1 MANDFDFFAET
12 TKAAELLTMKGV
24 RQGAELFAAA
34 AVLAITKGGLLTD
47 LTPDNVAAI
56 LPLGRSASARA
67 LRLLERCGFLVRSL
81 RLATG
86 VLETNSEENTER
98 NLFAVKNTPK
108 NDDLEVE
115 KCRKTPKSE
124 DEEDEKTNSGESTS
138 GDGENPNSETPSPV
152 PPFPPDPLPLTTPT
166 SIPPIIPLSPT
177 PETVPTSVS
186 LSSESSRAYASE
198 RADVAGGVAGL
209 QPANTPS
216 LDKDPSSDGREQSE
230 DVKEEDIPH
239 GDELFSDY
247 GRALL
252 AQIDA
257 ENAAKNAAV
266 AKTPSKT
273 PSEGQI
279 TAARAEV
286 AQVITPSENKPK
298 KDRLTLFSN
307 SDVAKLVTFTP
318 SGVAD
323 VTALA
328 KILPDLAAQGCDLAY
343 YFCAVRDWSDS
354 SNTRRTARGWIATL
368 RNFYRGDLDKG
379 RARKIIPTTAKN
391 PLDDFD
397 SIFA

>member
-1 MANDFDFFAET
+1 MANEFDFFAET
-12 TKAAELLTMKGV
+12 TKAADLLTATGV
-24 RQGAELFAAA
+24 KQGAELLAAA
-34 AVLAITKGGLLTD
+34 AVLSIAKSGLLTD
-47 LTPDNVAAI
+47 LTPDNVAEV

-67 LRLLERCGFLVRSL
+67 LRLLERHGFLVRSL
-81 RLATG
+81 RLAAG
-86 VLETNSEENTER
+86 VMETNSEENTER
-98 NLFAVKNTPK
+98 NPFAVKNTPK
-108 NDDLEVE
+108 NDGLEVE
-115 KCRKTPKSE
+115 KCGKTPKSE
-124 DEEDEKTNSGESTS
+124 DEEDEKTNSGESVTEE
-138 GDGENPNSETPSPV
+138 DANTNSATPSPV
-152 PPFPPDPLPLTTPT
+152 PPFSPNPLPLTTPT
-166 SIPPIIPLSPT
+166 PIPPISPFSPT
-177 PETVPTSVS
+177 PETVPTPVS
-186 LSSESSRAYASE
+186 LSRESSHAYASE
-198 RADVAGGVAGL
+198 RADVDGGVAGL
-209 QPANTPS
+209 PPANTPS
-216 LDKDPSSDGREQSE
+216 LDKDPSSDGCEKIE
-230 DVKEEDIPH
+230 NEEDIPH
-239 GDELFSDY
+239 GDALFSDY

-252 AQIDA
+252 AEIDA
-257 ENAAKNAAV
+257 ENAAKNAEL

-328 KILPDLAAQGCDLAY
+328 KVLPDLAAQGCDLAY

-354 SNTRRTARGWIATL
+354 SNTRRTARGWLATL

-379 RARKIIPTTAKN
+379 RARKIIPTTVN
-391 PLDDFD
+391 PVDDFD

>member
-34 AVLAITKGGLLTD
+34 AVLSLAKGGLLTD
-47 LTPDNVAAI
+47 LTPDSVAAV
-56 LPLGRSASARA
+56 LPLGHSASARA
-67 LRLLERCGFLVRSL
+67 LRLLERHGYLVRSL
-81 RLATG
+81 RLAAG
-86 VLETNSEENTER
+86 VMETNSEENTEHKP
-98 NLFAVKNTPK
+98 FVVKNTPK
-108 NDDLEVE
+108 NDGLEGE

-124 DEEDEKTNSGESTS
+124 DEEDEKTNSGENMS
-138 GDGENPNSETPSPV
+138 GDGENPNFETPSPV
-152 PPFPPDPLPLTTPT
+152 PPFPPVPLPLTTPT
-166 SIPPIIPLSPT
+166 PIPPISPFPPT
-177 PETVPTSVS
+177 PENVPTPVS
-186 LSSESSRAYASE
+186 LSGESSRAYASE

-209 QPANTPS
+209 PPANTPS
-216 LDKDPSSDGREQSE
+216 LNKTPSSDGCEGKE
-230 DVKEEDIPH
+230 EEEDIPH

-252 AQIDA
+252 AEIDA
-257 ENAAKNAAV
+257 ENAAKNAEL
-266 AKTPSKT
+266 AKTPSET

-307 SDVAKLVTFTP
+307 SDVAKLVSFTP
-318 SGVAD
+318 SGAAD

-328 KILPDLAAQGCDLAY
+328 KYLPDLAAQGCDLAY

-354 SNTRRTARGWIATL
+354 SNTRRTARGWLATL

-379 RARKIIPTTAKN
+379 RARKIIPTTAKD

>member
-12 TKAAELLTMKGV
+12 TKAADLLTAAGV
-24 RQGAELFAAA
+24 KQGAELFAAA
-34 AVLAITKGGLLTD
+34 AVLAIAKGGLLTD

-67 LRLLERCGFLVRSL
+67 LRCLERHGFLVRSL
-81 RLATG
+81 RLAEG
-86 VLETNSEENTER
+86 VMDANSEETTER
-98 NLFAVKNTPK
+98 NPFAVKNTPK
-108 NDDLEVE
+108 NDGLEGE
-115 KCRKTPKSE
+115 KCGKTPKSE
-124 DEEDEKTNSGESTS
+124 DEEDEKTNSGENTS
-138 GDGENPNSETPSPV
+138 GDDKNPNSDTPSPV
-152 PPFPPDPLPLTTPT
+152 PPFPPVPLPLTTPT
-166 SIPPIIPLSPT
+166 PIPPISPFSPT
-177 PETVPTSVS
+177 PENVPTPVS

-216 LDKDPSSDGREQSE
+216 LNDVPSLDGCEQTE

-257 ENAAKNAAV
+257 ENAAKNAEL

-328 KILPDLAAQGCDLAY
+328 KVLPDLAAQGCDLAY

-354 SNTRRTARGWIATL
+354 SNTRRTARGWLATL

-379 RARKIIPTTAKN
+379 RARKIIPTTVNAC
-391 PLDDFD
+391 DDFD

>member
-12 TKAAELLTMKGV
+12 TKAAEYLTAAGV

-34 AVLAITKGGLLTD
+34 AVLAIAKGGLLTD
-47 LTPDNVAAI
+47 LTPDNVATV
-56 LPLGRSASARA
+56 LPLGRSTSARA
-67 LRLLERCGFLVRSL
+67 LRLLERHGFLMRSL
-81 RLATG
+81 RLAAG
-86 VLETNSEENTER
+86 MMETNSEENTVH

-108 NDDLEVE
+108 NDGSEVE
-115 KCRKTPKSE
+115 KCGKTPKSE
-124 DEEDEKTNSGESTS
+124 GEEGEKTNSGESTS
-138 GDGENPNSETPSPV
+138 GEDANTNSATPSPV
-152 PPFPPDPLPLTTPT
+152 PPFPPTPLPLTTPT
-166 SIPPIIPLSPT
+166 PIPPISPFPPT
-177 PETVPTSVS
+177 PETVPTPVS
-186 LSSESSRAYASE
+186 LSRESSRAYASE
-198 RADVAGGVAGL
+198 RADVDGGVAGL
-209 QPANTPS
+209 PPANTPS
-216 LDKDPSSDGREQSE
+216 LDKDPSSDGCKETE
-230 DVKEEDIPH
+230 DKEDIPH

-257 ENAAKNAAV
+257 ENAAKNAEL
-266 AKTPSKT
+266 AKTPSET

-286 AQVITPSENKPK
+286 AQVITPTENKPK

-328 KILPDLAAQGCDLAY
+328 KVLPDLAAQGCDLAY

-354 SNTRRTARGWIATL
+354 SNTRRTARGWLATL

-379 RARKIIPTTAKN
+379 RARKIIPTTVN

>member
-1 MANDFDFFAET
+1 MANGFDFFAET
-12 TKAAELLTMKGV
+12 TKAADLLAAAGV
-24 RQGAELFAAA
+24 KQGAEFFAAA
-34 AVLAITKGGLLTD
+34 AVLSVAKGGLLTD
-47 LTPDNVAAI
+47 LTPDNVAAV

-67 LRLLERCGFLVRSL
+67 LRALERHGFLVRSL
-81 RLATG
+81 RLAAG
-86 VLETNSEENTER
+86 VMETNSDKNTER
-98 NLFAVKNTPK
+98 KPFVVKNTPK
-108 NDDLEVE
+108 NDGSEGE
-115 KCRKTPKSE
+115 KCGKTPKSE
-124 DEEDEKTNSGESTS
+124 SEEDEKTNSGESAS
-138 GDGENPNSETPSPV
+138 EDGEKSETETPSPV
-152 PPFPPDPLPLTTPT
+152 PPFSPAPLPLITPT
-166 SIPPIIPLSPT
+166 PIPPISPFPPT
-177 PETVPTSVS
+177 PETVPTPVS
-186 LSSESSRAYASE
+186 LSRESSRAYASE
-198 RADVAGGVAGL
+198 RADVDGGVAGL
-209 QPANTPS
+209 PPANTPS
-216 LDKDPSSDGREQSE
+216 HDTAPSLDGCEKTE
-230 DVKEEDIPH
+230 DEEDIPH
-239 GDELFSDY
+239 GDALFSDY

-252 AQIDA
+252 AEIDA
-257 ENAAKNAAV
+257 ENAAKNAEL

-328 KILPDLAAQGCDLAY
+328 QVLPDLAAQGCDLAY
-343 YFCAVRDWSDS
+343 YYCAVRDWSDS
-354 SNTRRTARGWIATL
+354 SNTRRTARGWLATL

-379 RARKIIPTTAKN
+379 RARKIIPTTVN

>member
-1 MANDFDFFAET
+1 MANGFDFFAET
-12 TKAAELLTMKGV
+12 TKAADLLAAAGV
-24 RQGAELFAAA
+24 KQGAELLAAA
-34 AVLAITKGGLLTD
+34 AVLAVAKGGMLTD
-47 LTPDNVAAI
+47 LTPDNVAAV

-67 LRLLERCGFLVRSL
+67 LRALERHGFLVRSL
-81 RLATG
+81 RLAAG
-86 VLETNSEENTER
+86 VMETNSDKNTEHKP
-98 NLFAVKNTPK
+98 FVVKNTPK
-108 NDDLEVE
+108 NDGLEGE
-115 KCRKTPKSE
+115 KCGKTPKSE
-124 DEEDEKTNSGESTS
+124 DEEGEKTNSGESAS
-138 GDGENPNSETPSPV
+138 EDGEKPETDTPSPV
-152 PPFPPDPLPLTTPT
+152 PPFSPLPLTTPT
-166 SIPPIIPLSPT
+166 PIPPISPFPPAPEIVST
-177 PETVPTSVS
+177 PVS
-186 LSSESSRAYASE
+186 LSSESSRACASE

-209 QPANTPS
+209 PPANTPS
-216 LDKDPSSDGREQSE
+216 HDTAPSSDGCEKTE
-230 DVKEEDIPH
+230 DEEDIPH

-257 ENAAKNAAV
+257 ENAAKNTEL

-328 KILPDLAAQGCDLAY
+328 QVLPDLAAQGCDLAY

-354 SNTRRTARGWIATL
+354 SNTRRTARGWLATL

-379 RARKIIPTTAKN
+379 RARKIIPTTSN

>member
-12 TKAAELLTMKGV
+12 TKAADLLAEAGV
-24 RQGAELFAAA
+24 KQGAEFFAAA
-34 AVLAITKGGLLTD
+34 AVLAVAKGSLLTD
-47 LTPDNVAAI
+47 LTPNNVASV

-67 LRLLERCGFLVRSL
+67 LRCLERHGFLVRSL
-81 RLATG
+81 RLAAG
-86 VLETNSEENTER
+86 VLEPNSEENTECKP
-98 NLFAVKNTPK
+98 FVVKNTPK
-108 NDDLEVE
+108 NDGSEGE

-124 DEEDEKTNSGESTS
+124 GKEDEKTNSSESVTE
-138 GDGENPNSETPSPV
+138 DGEKSETDTPSPV
-152 PPFPPDPLPLTTPT
+152 PPFSPNPLPLATPT
-166 SIPPIIPLSPT
+166 PIPPISPFPPT
-177 PETVPTSVS
+177 PETVPTPVS
-186 LSSESSRAYASE
+186 SSCESSRAYASE
-198 RADVAGGVAGL
+198 RADVDGGVAGL
-209 QPANTPS
+209 PPANTPS
-216 LDKDPSSDGREQSE
+216 HDTPPSSDGCEQTENE
-230 DVKEEDIPH
+230 DEEDIPH
-239 GDELFSDY
+239 GDALFSDY

-257 ENAAKNAAV
+257 ENAAQNAEL
-266 AKTPSKT
+266 AKTPSET

-286 AQVITPSENKPK
+286 AQVITPTENKPK
-298 KDRLTLFSN
+298 KDRLALFSN

-318 SGVAD
+318 AGVAD

-328 KILPDLAAQGCDLAY
+328 KVLPDLAAQGCDLAY

-354 SNTRRTARGWIATL
+354 SNTRRTARGWLATL

-379 RARKIIPTTAKN
+379 RARKIIPTTAN

>member
-12 TKAAELLTMKGV
+12 TKAADLLAAAGV
-24 RQGAELFAAA
+24 KQGAELFAAA
-34 AVLAITKGGLLTD
+34 AVLSVAKGGLLTD
-47 LTPDNVAAI
+47 LTSDNVAAV

-67 LRLLERCGFLVRSL
+67 LRLLERHGFLVRSL
-81 RLATG
+81 RLAAG
-86 VLETNSEENTER
+86 VMETNSDKNTER
-98 NLFAVKNTPK
+98 KPFVVKNTPK
-108 NDDLEVE
+108 NDCLEGE
-115 KCRKTPKSE
+115 KCEKTPKPE
-124 DEEDEKTNSGESTS
+124 DEEDEKTNSGESAS
-138 GDGENPNSETPSPV
+138 EDGEKPETDTPSPV
-152 PPFPPDPLPLTTPT
+152 PPFPPAPLPLTTPT
-166 SIPPIIPLSPT
+166 PIPPIIPLSPT
-177 PETVPTSVS
+177 PEIVPTPVS
-186 LSSESSRAYASE
+186 LSSESSRACASE
-198 RADVAGGVAGL
+198 RAGVDGGVAGL
-209 QPANTPS
+209 PPAKTPS
-216 LDKDPSSDGREQSE
+216 LDTSPSLD
-230 DVKEEDIPH
+230 DCEETTEEEVIPH
-239 GDELFSDY
+239 GDALFSDY

-252 AQIDA
+252 AEIDA
-257 ENAAKNAAV
+257 ENAAKNTEL

-307 SDVAKLVTFTP
+307 SDVAKLVSFTS

-328 KILPDLAAQGCDLAY
+328 HVLPDLAAQGCDLAY
-343 YFCAVRDWSDS
+343 YYCAVRDWSDS
-354 SNTRRTARGWIATL
+354 SNTRRTARGWLATL

-379 RARKIIPTTAKN
+379 RARKIIPTTPN

>member
-12 TKAAELLTMKGV
+12 AKAAELLAAKDV
-24 RQGAELFAAA
+24 KQGAELLAAA
-34 AVLAITKGGLLTD
+34 AVLAIAKGGLLTD
-47 LTPDNVAAI
+47 LTPDNVAAV

-67 LRLLERCGFLVRSL
+67 LRALERHGFLVRSL
-81 RLATG
+81 RLAAG

-98 NLFAVKNTPK
+98 KPFVVKNTPK
-108 NDDLEVE
+108 NDGSEGE
-115 KCRKTPKSE
+115 KCGKTPKSE
-124 DEEDEKTNSGESTS
+124 DKEDEKTNSGESMTE
-138 GDGENPNSETPSPV
+138 DGEKSETDTPSPV
-152 PPFPPDPLPLTTPT
+152 PPFSPVPLPLSTPT
-166 SIPPIIPLSPT
+166 PIPPISPFSPT
-177 PETVPTSVS
+177 PETVPTPDS
-186 LSSESSRAYASE
+186 LSRESSRAYASE
-198 RADVAGGVAGL
+198 RADVDGGVAGL
-209 QPANTPS
+209 SPANTPS
-216 LDKDPSSDGREQSE
+216 HDTAPSLDGCEKIGDDGE
-230 DVKEEDIPH
+230 IPH

-257 ENAAKNAAV
+257 ENAAKNAD
-266 AKTPSKT
+266 PSGIPLKT

-307 SDVAKLVTFTP
+307 SEVAKLVTFTP
-318 SGVAD
+318 AGVAD

-328 KILPDLAAQGCDLAY
+328 RVLPDLAAQGCDLAY

-354 SNTRRTARGWIATL
+354 SNTRRTARGWLATL

-379 RARKIIPTTAKN
+379 RARKIIPTTAN

>member
-1 MANDFDFFAET
+1 MANGFDFFKET
-12 TKAAELLTMKGV
+12 TKAADLLAAAGV
-24 RQGAELFAAA
+24 KQGAEHFAAA
-34 AVLAITKGGLLTD
+34 AVLAAAKGGLLTD
-47 LTPDNVAAI
+47 LTPDSVAAV

-67 LRLLERCGFLVRSL
+67 LRLLERHGFLVRSL
-81 RLATG
+81 RLAAG
-86 VLETNSEENTER
+86 VMETNSEKNTEH
-98 NLFAVKNTPK
+98 NPFVVKNTPK
-108 NDDLEVE
+108 NDGSEGE
-115 KCRKTPKSE
+115 KCGKTPKSE
-124 DEEDEKTNSGESTS
+124 DEEGEKTNSGESVTEE
-138 GDGENPNSETPSPV
+138 GEKPETDTPSPV
-152 PPFPPDPLPLTTPT
+152 PPFPPAPLPLTTPT
-166 SIPPIIPLSPT
+166 PIPPISPFPPT
-177 PETVPTSVS
+177 PETVPTPVS
-186 LSSESSRAYASE
+186 LSGESSRAYAGE
-198 RADVAGGVAGL
+198 RADVDGGVAGL
-209 QPANTPS
+209 PPANTPS
-216 LDKDPSSDGREQSE
+216 HDTAHSSDGCEKKE
-230 DVKEEDIPH
+230 DEEDIPH

-252 AQIDA
+252 AEIDA
-257 ENAAKNAAV
+257 ENAAKNTEL

-279 TAARAEV
+279 TAAAAEV

-318 SGVAD
+318 AGVAD

-328 KILPDLAAQGCDLAY
+328 RVLPDLAAQGCDLAY

-354 SNTRRTARGWIATL
+354 SNTRRTTRGWLATL

-379 RARKIIPTTAKN
+379 RARKIIPTT

>member
-12 TKAAELLTMKGV
+12 TKAADLLIGKGV
-24 RQGAELFAAA
+24 KQGAELFAAA
-34 AVLAITKGGLLTD
+34 AVLAIAKGGLLTD
-47 LTPDNVAAI
+47 LTPDNVAAV

-67 LRLLERCGFLVRSL
+67 LRLLERHGFLVRSL
-81 RLATG
+81 RLAAG

-98 NLFAVKNTPK
+98 KPFVVKNTPK
-108 NDDLEVE
+108 NDGLEGE
-115 KCRKTPKSE
+115 KCGKTPKSE
-124 DEEDEKTNSGESTS
+124 DKEDEKTNSGESVT
-138 GDGENPNSETPSPV
+138 GEGEKPETETPSPV
-152 PPFPPDPLPLTTPT
+152 PPFSPNPLPLTTPT
-166 SIPPIIPLSPT
+166 PIPPISPFPPT
-177 PETVPTSVS
+177 PETVPTPDS
-186 LSSESSRAYASE
+186 LSRESSRAYASE
-198 RADVAGGVAGL
+198 RADVVGGVAGL
-209 QPANTPS
+209 PPANTPS
-216 LDKDPSSDGREQSE
+216 LNCPPSSDCCKKTE
-230 DVKEEDIPH
+230 DEEDIPH

-252 AQIDA
+252 AEIDA
-257 ENAAKNAAV
+257 ENAARNAEL

-286 AQVITPSENKPK
+286 AQVIAPTENKPK

-318 SGVAD
+318 AGVAD

-328 KILPDLAAQGCDLAY
+328 KVLPDLAAQGCDLAY

-354 SNTRRTARGWIATL
+354 SNTRRTARGWLATL

-379 RARKIIPTTAKN
+379 RARKIIPTAN
-391 PLDDFD
+391 PVDDFD

>member
-12 TKAAELLTMKGV
+12 TKAADLLTATGV
-24 RQGAELFAAA
+24 KQGAELFAAA
-34 AVLAITKGGLLTD
+34 AVLAVAKGGLLTD
-47 LTPDNVAAI
+47 LTPDSVAAV
-56 LPLGRSASARA
+56 LPLGRSATARA
-67 LRLLERCGFLVRSL
+67 LRLLERHGFLVRSL
-81 RLATG
+81 RLAAG
-86 VLETNSEENTER
+86 VLEPNSDENTER
-98 NLFAVKNTPK
+98 KPFVVKNTPK
-108 NDDLEVE
+108 NDGLEGE
-115 KCRKTPKSE
+115 KCGKTPKSE
-124 DEEDEKTNSGESTS
+124 DKEDEKTNSGESVTE
-138 GDGENPNSETPSPV
+138 DGEKSETGTPSPV
-152 PPFPPDPLPLTTPT
+152 PPFPPFPLPLTTPT
-166 SIPPIIPLSPT
+166 PIPPISPFPPT
-177 PETVPTSVS
+177 PETVPTPDS
-186 LSSESSRAYASE
+186 LSGESSRVYASE

-209 QPANTPS
+209 PPANTPS
-216 LDKDPSSDGREQSE
+216 LDCPPSSDGCEKIG
-230 DVKEEDIPH
+230 DNEEIPH

-257 ENAAKNAAV
+257 ENAAQNAEL

-273 PSEGQI
+273 PSDGQI

-318 SGVAD
+318 AGVAD

-328 KILPDLAAQGCDLAY
+328 RVLPDLAAQGCDLAY

-354 SNTRRTARGWIATL
+354 SNTRRTARGWLATL
-368 RNFYRGDLDKG
+368 RNFYRGDIDKG
-379 RARKIIPTTAKN
+379 RARNIITTAVN
-391 PLDDFD
+391 AQDDFD

>member
-1 MANDFDFFAET
+1 MANEFDFFAET
-12 TKAAELLTMKGV
+12 TKAAELLTAAGV
-24 RQGAELFAAA
+24 KQGAELFAAA
-34 AVLAITKGGLLTD
+34 AVLAVAKGGLLAD
-47 LTPDNVAAI
+47 LTPDNVAAV

-67 LRLLERCGFLVRSL
+67 LRALERHGFLVRSL
-81 RLATG
+81 RLAAG
-86 VLETNSEENTER
+86 VLEPNSEENAER
-98 NLFAVKNTPK
+98 NPFVVKNIPK
-108 NDDLEVE
+108 NDGSEGE
-115 KCRKTPKSE
+115 KCGKTPKSE
-124 DEEDEKTNSGESTS
+124 GKEDEKTNSGESVTE
-138 GDGENPNSETPSPV
+138 DGEKPETDTPSPV
-152 PPFPPDPLPLTTPT
+152 PPFPSFPLPLTTPT
-166 SIPPIIPLSPT
+166 PIPPISPFPPT
-177 PETVPTSVS
+177 PETVPTPVG
-186 LSSESSRAYASE
+186 LSSESSRVYASE
-198 RADVAGGVAGL
+198 RADVDGGVAGL
-209 QPANTPS
+209 PPANTPS
-216 LDKDPSSDGREQSE
+216 HDIAPSSDSCEKIE
-230 DVKEEDIPH
+230 DEEDIPH

-257 ENAAKNAAV
+257 ENAAKNAE
-266 AKTPSKT
+266 PSGIPLKT

-286 AQVITPSENKPK
+286 GQVITPSENKPK

-318 SGVAD
+318 AGVAD

-328 KILPDLAAQGCDLAY
+328 RVLPDLAAQGCDLAY

-354 SNTRRTARGWIATL
+354 SNTRRTARGWLATL

-379 RARKIIPTTAKN
+379 RARKIIPTTAN

>member
-12 TKAAELLTMKGV
+12 TKAAELLTAAGV
-24 RQGAELFAAA
+24 KQGAELFAAA
-34 AVLAITKGGLLTD
+34 AVLSIAKGGLLTD
-47 LTPDNVAAI
+47 LTPDSVASV

-67 LRLLERCGFLVRSL
+67 LRLLERHGFLVRSL
-81 RLATG
+81 RLAAG
-86 VLETNSEENTER
+86 VLEPNSEENTER
-98 NLFAVKNTPK
+98 KPFAVKNTPK
-108 NDDLEVE
+108 NDGSEVE

-124 DEEDEKTNSGESTS
+124 DEEDEKTNSGESVT
-138 GDGENPNSETPSPV
+138 GEGEKTETETPSPV
-152 PPFPPDPLPLTTPT
+152 PPFPPVPLPLTTPT
-166 SIPPIIPLSPT
+166 PIPPISPFPPT
-177 PETVPTSVS
+177 PETVPTPVS
-186 LSSESSRAYASE
+186 LSRESSRAYASE
-198 RADVAGGVAGL
+198 RADVDGGVAGL
-209 QPANTPS
+209 PPANTPS
-216 LDKDPSSDGREQSE
+216 LNCPPSSDGCE
-230 DVKEEDIPH
+230 KEDIPH

-252 AQIDA
+252 AEIDA
-257 ENAAKNAAV
+257 ENAAKNAE
-266 AKTPSKT
+266 PSELPLKS

-318 SGVAD
+318 AGVAD

-328 KILPDLAAQGCDLAY
+328 RVLPDLAAQGCDLAY

-354 SNTRRTARGWIATL
+354 SNTRRTARGWLATL

-379 RARKIIPTTAKN
+379 RARKIIPTTAN

>member
-12 TKAAELLTMKGV
+12 TKAADLLTEAGV
-24 RQGAELFAAA
+24 KQGAELLAAA
-34 AVLAITKGGLLTD
+34 AVLGLAKGGLLTD
-47 LTPDNVAAI
+47 LTPDSVAAV

-67 LRLLERCGFLVRSL
+67 LRLLERHGFLVRSL
-81 RLATG
+81 HLAAG
-86 VLETNSEENTER
+86 VLDTNSEENTER
-98 NLFAVKNTPK
+98 KPFVVKNTPK
-108 NDDLEVE
+108 NDGLEGE
-115 KCRKTPKSE
+115 KCGKTPKSE
-124 DEEDEKTNSGESTS
+124 DEEDEKTNSEESASEEGEKSET
-138 GDGENPNSETPSPV
+138 ETPSPV
-152 PPFPPDPLPLTTPT
+152 PPFSPVPLPLATPT
-166 SIPPIIPLSPT
+166 PIPPISPFPPT
-177 PETVPTSVS
+177 PENVPAPVS
-186 LSSESSRAYASE
+186 LSGESSRAYASE
-198 RADVAGGVAGL
+198 RADVDGGVAGL
-209 QPANTPS
+209 PPANTPS
-216 LDKDPSSDGREQSE
+216 LIKTPSSDGCEKLE
-230 DVKEEDIPH
+230 DEEDIPH

-257 ENAAKNAAV
+257 ENAAKNAEL
-266 AKTPSKT
+266 AKTPSET

-286 AQVITPSENKPK
+286 GQVITPSENKPK

-328 KILPDLAAQGCDLAY
+328 RVLPDLAAQGCDLAY

-354 SNTRRTARGWIATL
+354 SNTRRTARGWLATL

-379 RARKIIPTTAKN
+379 RARKIVPTTAN
-391 PLDDFD
+391 TQDDFD

>member
-12 TKAAELLTMKGV
+12 TKAAEYLTAAGV
-24 RQGAELFAAA
+24 RQGAELFGAA
-34 AVLAITKGGLLTD
+34 AVLSIAKGGLLTD
-47 LTPDNVAAI
+47 LTPDNVAAV

-67 LRLLERCGFLVRSL
+67 LRLLERHGFLVRSL
-81 RLATG
+81 RLAAG
-86 VLETNSEENTER
+86 VMETNSEENTER
-98 NLFAVKNTPK
+98 KPFVVKNTPK
-108 NDDLEVE
+108 NDGSEVE
-115 KCRKTPKSE
+115 KCGKTPKSE
-124 DEEDEKTNSGESTS
+124 DEEGEKTNSGESTS
-138 GDGENPNSETPSPV
+138 GEDANTNSATPSPV
-152 PPFPPDPLPLTTPT
+152 PPFPPTPLPLTTPT
-166 SIPPIIPLSPT
+166 PIPPISPFPPT
-177 PETVPTSVS
+177 PETVPTPVS
-186 LSSESSRAYASE
+186 LSGESSRAYASE
-198 RADVAGGVAGL
+198 RADVDGGVAGL
-209 QPANTPS
+209 PPANTPS
-216 LDKDPSSDGREQSE
+216 LDKDPSLDGCKETE
-230 DVKEEDIPH
+230 DEEDIPH

-257 ENAAKNAAV
+257 ENAAKNAEL

-273 PSEGQI
+273 PPEGQI

-286 AQVITPSENKPK
+286 AQVITPTENKPK

-328 KILPDLAAQGCDLAY
+328 KVLPDLAAQGCDLAY

-354 SNTRRTARGWIATL
+354 SNTRRTARGWLATL

-379 RARKIIPTTAKN
+379 RARKIIPTTVN

>member
-12 TKAAELLTMKGV
+12 TKAAEFLIAAGV
-24 RQGAELFAAA
+24 KQGTELFAAA
-34 AVLAITKGGLLTD
+34 AVLAIAKGGLLTD
-47 LTPDNVAAI
+47 LTSDNVAAA

-67 LRLLERCGFLVRSL
+67 LRLLERHGFLVRSL
-81 RLATG
+81 RLAAG

-98 NLFAVKNTPK
+98 KPFVVKNTPK
-108 NDDLEVE
+108 NDGLEGE
-115 KCRKTPKSE
+115 KCGKTPKSE
-124 DEEDEKTNSGESTS
+124 DKEGEKTNSGESVS
-138 GDGENPNSETPSPV
+138 EDGENPETETPSPV
-152 PPFPPDPLPLTTPT
+152 PPFSPAPLPLTTPT
-166 SIPPIIPLSPT
+166 PIPPISPFPPT
-177 PETVPTSVS
+177 PETVPTPVS
-186 LSSESSRAYASE
+186 LSSESSGAYASE

-209 QPANTPS
+209 PPANTPS
-216 LDKDPSSDGREQSE
+216 LDTSPSSDGCEKVG
-230 DVKEEDIPH
+230 DDEEIPH
-239 GDELFSDY
+239 GDALFSDY

-252 AQIDA
+252 AEIDA
-257 ENAAKNAAV
+257 ENAAENAEL
-266 AKTPSKT
+266 AKIPSKT

-307 SDVAKLVTFTP
+307 SDVAKLVTFAP

-328 KILPDLAAQGCDLAY
+328 RVLPDLAAQGCDLAY

-354 SNTRRTARGWIATL
+354 SNTRRTARGWLATL

-379 RARKIIPTTAKN
+379 RARKIIPTTVN
-391 PLDDFD
+391 TQDDFD

>member
-12 TKAAELLTMKGV
+12 TKAADLLTAAGV
-24 RQGAELFAAA
+24 KQGAELFAAA
-34 AVLAITKGGLLTD
+34 AVLAIAKGGLLTD
-47 LTPDNVAAI
+47 LTPDNVAAV

-67 LRLLERCGFLVRSL
+67 LRALERHGFLVRSL
-81 RLATG
+81 RLAAG

-98 NLFAVKNTPK
+98 KPFVVKNTPK
-108 NDDLEVE
+108 NDGSEGE
-115 KCRKTPKSE
+115 KCGKTPKSE
-124 DEEDEKTNSGESTS
+124 DKEDEKTNSGESVT
-138 GDGENPNSETPSPV
+138 GEGENPETATPSPV
-152 PPFPPDPLPLTTPT
+152 PPFPPAPFPLTTPI
-166 SIPPIIPLSPT
+166 SPFPPT
-177 PETVPTSVS
+177 PETVPTPGS

-198 RADVAGGVAGL
+198 RADVDGGVAGL
-209 QPANTPS
+209 PPANTPS
-216 LDKDPSSDGREQSE
+216 HDCPSSSDGCEKTE
-230 DVKEEDIPH
+230 DEEDIPH
-239 GDELFSDY
+239 GDALFSDY

-252 AQIDA
+252 AEIDA
-257 ENAAKNAAV
+257 ENAVKNTEL

-298 KDRLTLFSN
+298 KDRLTLFAN
-307 SDVAKLVTFTP
+307 SDVAKLVAFTP

-328 KILPDLAAQGCDLAY
+328 KVLPDLAAQGCDLAY
-343 YFCAVRDWSDS
+343 YYCAVRDWSDS
-354 SNTRRTARGWIATL
+354 SNTRRTARGWLATL
-368 RNFYRGDLDKG
+368 RNFFRGDLDKG
-379 RARKIIPTTAKN
+379 RARKIIPTTSN

>member
-12 TKAAELLTMKGV
+12 TKAADLLIARGV
-24 RQGAELFAAA
+24 NQGAELLAAA
-34 AVLAITKGGLLTD
+34 AVLAIAKGGMLTD
-47 LTPDNVAAI
+47 LTPDNVAAV

-67 LRLLERCGFLVRSL
+67 LRLLERHGFLVRSL
-81 RLATG
+81 RLAAG
-86 VLETNSEENTER
+86 VMETNSDKNTER
-98 NLFAVKNTPK
+98 KPFVVKNTPK
-108 NDDLEVE
+108 NDGLEGE
-115 KCRKTPKSE
+115 KCGKTPKSE
-124 DEEDEKTNSGESTS
+124 DEEDEKTNSGESAS
-138 GDGENPNSETPSPV
+138 EDGEKPETDTPSPV
-152 PPFPPDPLPLTTPT
+152 PPFSPNPLPLTTSTPL
-166 SIPPIIPLSPT
+166 PPISPFPPT
-177 PETVPTSVS
+177 PEIVSTPVS
-186 LSSESSRAYASE
+186 LRSESSRAYANV
-198 RADVAGGVAGL
+198 RADVDGGVAGL
-209 QPANTPS
+209 PPANTPTLNS
-216 LDKDPSSDGREQSE
+216 SPSSDGCEKTE
-230 DVKEEDIPH
+230 DEEDIPH
-239 GDELFSDY
+239 GDALFSDY

-257 ENAAKNAAV
+257 ENAAKNTEL

-286 AQVITPSENKPK
+286 AQDITPSENKPK

-307 SDVAKLVTFTP
+307 SDVAKLVSFTP

-328 KILPDLAAQGCDLAY
+328 RILPDLAAQGCDLAY
-343 YFCAVRDWSDS
+343 YYCAVRDWSDS
-354 SNTRRTARGWIATL
+354 SNTRRTARGWLATL

-379 RARKIIPTTAKN
+379 RARKIIPTTSN

>member
-12 TKAAELLTMKGV
+12 TKAAGLLTAAGV
-24 RQGAELFAAA
+24 KQGAELFAAA
-34 AVLAITKGGLLTD
+34 AVLSVAKGGLLTD
-47 LTPDNVAAI
+47 LTPDTVAAV

-67 LRLLERCGFLVRSL
+67 LRLLERHGFLVRSL
-81 RLATG
+81 RLAAG
-86 VLETNSEENTER
+86 VMETNSDKNTER
-98 NLFAVKNTPK
+98 KPFVVKNTPK
-108 NDDLEVE
+108 NDGSEGE
-115 KCRKTPKSE
+115 KCGKTPKSE

-138 GDGENPNSETPSPV
+138 EDGEKPETDTPSPV
-152 PPFPPDPLPLTTPT
+152 PPFPPAPLPLTTPT
-166 SIPPIIPLSPT
+166 PIPPISPFSPT
-177 PETVPTSVS
+177 PETVPTPVS
-186 LSSESSRAYASE
+186 LSCESSRAYASE
-198 RADVAGGVAGL
+198 RADVVGGVAGL
-209 QPANTPS
+209 PPANTPS
-216 LDKDPSSDGREQSE
+216 LNTDPSLDGCEKTE
-230 DVKEEDIPH
+230 DEEDIPH

-252 AQIDA
+252 AEIDA
-257 ENAAKNAAV
+257 ENAARNAEL
-266 AKTPSKT
+266 AKTPSES

-286 AQVITPSENKPK
+286 AQVITPTENKPK

-318 SGVAD
+318 AGVAD
-323 VTALA
+323 VSALA
-328 KILPDLAAQGCDLAY
+328 RVLPDLAAQGCDLAY

-354 SNTRRTARGWIATL
+354 SNTRRTARGWLATL

-379 RARKIIPTTAKN
+379 RARKIIPTTVN

>member
-12 TKAAELLTMKGV
+12 TKAADLLTAAGV
-24 RQGAELFAAA
+24 KQGAELFAAA
-34 AVLAITKGGLLTD
+34 AVLTVAKGGLLTD
-47 LTPDNVAAI
+47 LTPDSVASV

-67 LRLLERCGFLVRSL
+67 LRLLERHGFLVRSL
-81 RLATG
+81 RLAAG

-98 NLFAVKNTPK
+98 KPFVVKNTPK
-108 NDDLEVE
+108 NDGSEGE
-115 KCRKTPKSE
+115 KCGKTPKSE
-124 DEEDEKTNSGESTS
+124 DEEDEKTNSGESVNE
-138 GDGENPNSETPSPV
+138 DGEKPETVTPSPV
-152 PPFPPDPLPLTTPT
+152 PPFPPVPLPLTTPT
-166 SIPPIIPLSPT
+166 PIPPISPFPPT
-177 PETVPTSVS
+177 PETVPTPVS
-186 LSSESSRAYASE
+186 LSGESSRAYASE
-198 RADVAGGVAGL
+198 RADVDGGVAGL
-209 QPANTPS
+209 PPANTPS
-216 LDKDPSSDGREQSE
+216 LNTNPSSDGCEKAE
-230 DVKEEDIPH
+230 EEDIPH

-252 AQIDA
+252 AEIDA
-257 ENAAKNAAV
+257 ENAAKNADV
-266 AKTPSKT
+266 AKTPSET

-286 AQVITPSENKPK
+286 AQVITPTENKPK

-318 SGVAD
+318 AGVAD

-328 KILPDLAAQGCDLAY
+328 KVLPDLAAQGCDLAY

-354 SNTRRTARGWIATL
+354 SNTRRTARGWLATL

-379 RARKIIPTTAKN
+379 RARKIIPTTVN
-391 PLDDFD
+391 HLDDFD

>member
-12 TKAAELLTMKGV
+12 TKAADLLIARGV
-24 RQGAELFAAA
+24 KQGAELLAAA
-34 AVLAITKGGLLTD
+34 SVLAIAKGGLLTD
-47 LTPDNVAAI
+47 LTPDNVAAV

-67 LRLLERCGFLVRSL
+67 LRLLERHGFLVRSL
-81 RLATG
+81 RLAAG

-98 NLFAVKNTPK
+98 KPFVVKNTPK
-108 NDDLEVE
+108 NDGSEGE
-115 KCRKTPKSE
+115 KCGKTPKSE
-124 DEEDEKTNSGESTS
+124 DEEDEKTNSGESAS
-138 GDGENPNSETPSPV
+138 EDGEKTETETPSPV
-152 PPFPPDPLPLTTPT
+152 PPFSPNPLPLTTPT
-166 SIPPIIPLSPT
+166 PIPPIIPLSPT
-177 PETVPTSVS
+177 PESVPTPVS

-198 RADVAGGVAGL
+198 RADVDGGVAGL
-209 QPANTPS
+209 PPANTPS
-216 LDKDPSSDGREQSE
+216 LNCPPSSDGCEKTE
-230 DVKEEDIPH
+230 DEEDIPH
-239 GDELFSDY
+239 GDALFSDY

-252 AQIDA
+252 AEIDA
-257 ENAAKNAAV
+257 ENAAKNTEL

-286 AQVITPSENKPK
+286 AQDITPSENKPK

-328 KILPDLAAQGCDLAY
+328 KVLPDLAAQGCDLAY

-354 SNTRRTARGWIATL
+354 SNTRRTARGWLATL

-379 RARKIIPTTAKN
+379 RARKIIPTAN